1 MSLHGQTKITRLDLS
16 ANSPNFYV
24 KKYIKA
30 NEENMHVD
38 FGASRVNKGGLK
50 ITVLFRFTVIVKLAK
65 ISLLAV
71 LLYLTI
77 YHKSSIVLPTPLS
90 IKPPFVEQEIY

>member
-1 MSLHGQTKITRLDLS
+1 MRRICLLILGLKGLT
-16 ANSPNFYV
+16 
-24 KKYIKA
+24 
-30 NEENMHVD
+30 
-38 FGASRVNKGGLK
+38 NKGGLK
-50 ITVLFRFTVIVKLAK
+50 ITVLFRFSVIVKLAK

-90 IKPPFVEQEIY
+90 IKPPFVEKEIY